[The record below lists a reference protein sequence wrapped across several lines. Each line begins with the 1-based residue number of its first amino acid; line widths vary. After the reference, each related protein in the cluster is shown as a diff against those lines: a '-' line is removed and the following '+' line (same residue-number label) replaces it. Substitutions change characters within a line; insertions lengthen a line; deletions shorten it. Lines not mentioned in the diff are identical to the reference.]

1 MLHNGQLP
9 RTRFVGREPRGQ
21 FGVYNENNPD
31 NRKEGNYPLLLAFQG
46 DVVGVVRLDC
56 DSGDV
61 GIIRQL
67 AIDGPAQGVGHGR
80 VLLELLVARGI
91 ALGFRAL
98 EVNSDKQAVGFY
110 QRFGFNLIHGER
122 EYPLLQLS
130 IR

>member
-1 MLHNGQLP
+1 MGNLASTT
-9 RTRFVGREPRGQ
+9 RTIPITERRATFHC
-21 FGVYNENNPD
+21 Y
-31 NRKEGNYPLLLAFQG
+31 FQG

-110 QRFGFNLIHGER
+110 QRFRFNLIHGER

>member
-1 MLHNGQLP
+1 M
-9 RTRFVGREPRGQ
+9 
-21 FGVYNENNPD
+21 
-31 NRKEGNYPLLLAFQG
+31 
-46 DVVGVVRLDC
+46 
-56 DSGDV
+56 
-61 GIIRQL
+61 
-67 AIDGPAQGVGHGR
+67 
-80 VLLELLVARGI
+80 LLELLVARGI